1 MDDYKSLL
9 FACLAIGVYT
19 YAVRW
24 YTDPV
29 SLAPRHTV
37 RWTPSAEYCP
47 QLRSI
52 PTVGGSSLPG
62 LSWIAAFRMLRNCR
76 DVLEEGYRKAR
87 LVPPLAVCVYCQI
100 GCQ

>member
-29 SLAPRHTV
+29 SLAPPPYR
-37 RWTPSAEYCP
+37 PMNAE
-47 QLRSI
+47 R
-52 PTVGGSSLPG
+52 
-62 LSWIAAFRMLRNCR
+62 
-76 DVLEEGYRKAR
+76 
-87 LVPPLAVCVYCQI
+87 
-100 GCQ
+100 